1 MSRESASSY
10 TAACVGKARYLP
22 WFQSNPCEDLTHVT
36 CEHVLPRRDGL
47 LSSRLSLLRGVD
59 EEEGSDVEVA
69 AAMGI
74 DGCVDDVDWEG
85 ELRGDLT
92 ESGLEVV
99 AKDEDEAEDATLLP
113 P

>member
-1 MSRESASSY
+1 MS
-10 TAACVGKARYLP
+10 

-36 CEHVLPRRDGL
+36 SLGGASGPATLMTVYSQWDREVPRRDGL